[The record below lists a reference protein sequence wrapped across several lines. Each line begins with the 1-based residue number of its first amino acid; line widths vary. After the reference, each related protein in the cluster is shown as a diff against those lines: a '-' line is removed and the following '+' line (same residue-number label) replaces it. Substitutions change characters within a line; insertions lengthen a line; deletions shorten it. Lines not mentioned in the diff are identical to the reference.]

1 MKAQEIAD
9 AIAKLVDHSG
19 YPYEKWTVGI
29 TDNPSQRRS
38 YHKQKGND
46 MSWWHHWNADTEDD
60 ARAVER
66 HFLGKGM
73 RGGTGGSGKA
83 DYVYVF

>member
-1 MKAQEIAD
+1 MKAREIAN

-19 YPYEKWTVGI
+19 YSYERWTVGV
-29 TDNPSQRRS
+29 TDNPSRRRND
-38 YHKQKGND
+38 HKQGGRNV
-46 MSWWHHWNADTEDD
+46 SWWDHWDADTEED

-66 HFLGKGM
+66 YFLNKGM
-73 RGGTGGSGKA
+73 RGGTGGSGRA

>member
-19 YPYEKWTVGI
+19 HSYEKWTVGV
-29 TDNPSQRRS
+29 TDNPSQRRND
-38 YHKQKGND
+38 HKQSNSK
-46 MSWWHHWNADTEDD
+46 WWHHWNADTEGD

-73 RGGTGGSGKA
+73 QGGTGGSGRA

>member
-19 YPYEKWTVGI
+19 YSYEKWTVGV

-38 YHKQKGND
+38 DHKRNSSK
-46 MSWWHHWNADTEDD
+46 WWHHWNADTEAD

-73 RGGTGGSGKA
+73 QGGTGGSGRA